1 MKAWRVY
8 SIGDMRLENEPIPE
22 AKPGWVVAK
31 VRVVQGSVT
40 EAQMALGIYDFEK
53 ISKIIQEKAPVKL
66 FGHEICAQ
74 VVEVGKGV
82 TNVKARDRVASRS
95 RMPCHQCNLC
105 LAGHPEWCRK
115 GPTLG
120 MQLPGGFTEF
130 VALPAEI
137 LVKLPDTVSDSE
149 GACIQ
154 PSTGSAGAV
163 AAARIQMGDTI
174 VVLGQGCMGNY
185 AMQIARCSGAGK
197 LITTD
202 VRDETLELSRQLGA
216 DHVIDARKD
225 DPKKKIMEL
234 TNGIGADIVFD
245 AAGGSPKAGL
255 SGDHTL
261 LTSFEVVRD
270 EGKVVQIANI
280 EGPVTLD
287 ISRLRR
293 KGLQYLTPTG
303 ASEGLMQ
310 YVVDLVATKRLQ
322 LKPLIRHVLE
332 GLENAPRALEM
343 TANKAKYGI
352 INPVQ
357 VVVSKDS
364 PQV

>member
-8 SIGDMRLENEPIPE
+8 SIGDMRLEEEPMPK

-40 EAQMALGIYDFEK
+40 EAQRALGIYDFEK
-53 ISKIIQEKAPVKL
+53 IGKIIKEKAPVKL
-66 FGHEICAQ
+66 FGHEMCAQ
-74 VVEVGKGV
+74 VVEVGEGV
-82 TNVKARDRVASRS
+82 SNVKAGDRVAARS

-105 LAGHPEWCRK
+105 LAGYPERCHK
-115 GPTLG
+115 GPSLG
-120 MQLPGGFTEF
+120 QQLPGGLAEF
-130 VALPAEI
+130 VALPAEL
-137 LVKLPDTVSDSE
+137 LVKLPETVSDSE

-154 PSTGSAGAV
+154 PSAGSTGAV
-163 AAARIQMGDTI
+163 ACAEIQMGDTV

-185 AMQIARCSGAGK
+185 AMQVARCSGAGRV
-197 LITTD
+197 ITTD

-216 DHVIDARKD
+216 DYVIDARKE

-255 SGDHTL
+255 SGDQTL

-270 EGKVVQIANI
+270 EGRVVQIAHI
-280 EGPVTLD
+280 EGAVTLD
-287 ISRLRR
+287 IKRLRT
-293 KGLQYLTPTG
+293 KGI
-303 ASEGLMQ
+303 Q
-310 YVVDLVATKRLQ
+310 YVMMRGSSDDLMRHTVDLVASKRLQ

-332 GLENAPRALEM
+332 GLENGARALEM

-357 VVVSKDS
+357 VVVSKG
-364 PQV
+364 

>member
-1 MKAWRVY
+1 MKAWRVHH
-8 SIGDMRLENEPIPE
+8 IGDMRLEDELMPE

-53 ISKIIQEKAPVKL
+53 ISKIVKEKGPSKL
-66 FGHEICAQ
+66 FGHELCAQ

-82 TNVKARDRVASRS
+82 TNVKAGDRVASRT

-115 GPTLG
+115 GPVLG
-120 MQLPGGFTEF
+120 MQLPGGFAEF
-130 VALPAEI
+130 VALRAEL

-154 PSTGSAGAV
+154 PSTGSAAAV
-163 AAARIQMGDTI
+163 AAAGIKMGDSV
-174 VVLGQGCMGNY
+174 VVLGQGCMGIY
-185 AMQIARCSGAGK
+185 AMQIARCSGAGR

-202 VRDETLELSRQLGA
+202 VRDETLELSWQLGA
-216 DHVIDARKD
+216 DHVIDARKE
-225 DPKKKIMEL
+225 DPKTKLMEL
-234 TNGIGADIVFD
+234 TNNIGADIVFD
-245 AAGGSPKAGL
+245 AAGGSPRTGL
-255 SGDHTL
+255 SGDRTL
-261 LTSFEVVRD
+261 LTSFELVRD
-270 EGKVVQIANI
+270 EGKVVQIAHV

-303 ASEGLMQ
+303 SSEGLMQ
-310 YVVDLVATKRLQ
+310 HVVDLVATKRLQ
-322 LKPLIRHVLE
+322 LKPLIRHALE
-332 GLENAPRALEM
+332 GLENVPRSLEM
-343 TANKAKYGI
+343 TADKAKYGI

-357 VVVSKDS
+357 VVVSRD
-364 PQV
+364 